1 MSFSTLIKIGVIE
14 KTEDLNYLV
23 PKLDSSANSCSVT
36 SVENNAKNLEEC
48 STTVLK
54 DCTNSHASLMSDNV
68 DDHEPLAKRQRLSD
82 PEIEELI
89 MGAELSDR
97 HINLAQKILKEQ
109 FPSLNGLNSTLLQLK
124 QQKLTEN
131 MVKNKLQI
139 IHCSERH
146 HWVTASTVKA
156 APGVVIVVDSLFKSI
171 DTETKSIIL
180 NLFQPNIVSE
190 PMIKLL
196 VRSQQQKG
204 SKDCGVFAIAMATT
218 IALGHNPSNVIFNQK
233 LMRAHLVDC
242 LKERKFTLFP

>member
-1 MSFSTLIKIGVIE
+1 
-14 KTEDLNYLV
+14 
-23 PKLDSSANSCSVT
+23 
-36 SVENNAKNLEEC
+36 
-48 STTVLK
+48 
-54 DCTNSHASLMSDNV
+54 MSDNV

-190 PMIKLL
+190 PMIKL

-218 IALGHNPSNVIFNQK
+218 IALGHNPSNVVFNQK

>member
-1 MSFSTLIKIGVIE
+1 MSFSTLIKVGVIE

-23 PKLDSSANSCSVT
+23 PKLDSSANSCSTT

-124 QQKLTEN
+124 Q
-131 MVKNKLQI
+131 
-139 IHCSERH
+139 
-146 HWVTASTVKA
+146 
-156 APGVVIVVDSLFKSI
+156 
-171 DTETKSIIL
+171 
-180 NLFQPNIVSE
+180 
-190 PMIKLL
+190 
-196 VRSQQQKG
+196 
-204 SKDCGVFAIAMATT
+204 
-218 IALGHNPSNVIFNQK
+218 
-233 LMRAHLVDC
+233 
-242 LKERKFTLFP
+242 LKTW